1 MHIIIGGG
9 GETGSF
15 IAEELSKKNTSK
27 YTTTVIDK
35 NYRNTQ
41 KINQQ
46 FNVATICGSIT
57 NFQLLK
63 QAITKETKTFIAC
76 TPDEE
81 TNLLSCILAHSMG
94 VARNIAVTHSPIYN
108 RPVEIEKYRHSGV
121 DPIINTTGVIQDEVL
136 KLASF
141 AAATQVSDFAEGKVV
156 MYGIIVTEDFALL
169 NKYINQISST
179 SGFLIGS
186 IWRNGKSYIPRGNW
200 KIEKNDHLFL
210 LIPKQNINKLK
221 KQLAIKSIRNEKIVI
236 FGSFPLKNILIDK
249 LLSKGFAVTAI
260 CKNQNEKDLLQ
271 QNLHHSKK
279 KKCKISLGSALDLET
294 QKKAGVDKSFLFLAM
309 TDNETHNI
317 NACMVAKHLG
327 AKKTVAIINRQD
339 FLATAQM
346 LGVDVSLATRVIVN
360 RLLQKHLHYE
370 DYSADFTTIADTE
383 MEVFS
388 LDVASDSV
396 WVNKKIKEI
405 NLPTNSLIG
414 ILISKKG
421 EVIIPR
427 GDSKIKAADKIIFF
441 TMPENLLELK
451 KLALATE

>member
-1 MHIIIGGG
+1 
-9 GETGSF
+9 
-15 IAEELSKKNTSK
+15 
-27 YTTTVIDK
+27 
-35 NYRNTQ
+35 
-41 KINQQ
+41 
-46 FNVATICGSIT
+46 
-57 NFQLLK
+57 
-63 QAITKETKTFIAC
+63 
-76 TPDEE
+76 
-81 TNLLSCILAHSMG
+81 
-94 VARNIAVTHSPIYN
+94 
-108 RPVEIEKYRHSGV
+108 
-121 DPIINTTGVIQDEVL
+121 
-136 KLASF
+136 
-141 AAATQVSDFAEGKVV
+141 
-156 MYGIIVTEDFALL
+156 
-169 NKYINQISST
+169 
-179 SGFLIGS
+179 
-186 IWRNGKSYIPRGNW
+186 
-200 KIEKNDHLFL
+200 
-210 LIPKQNINKLK
+210 
-221 KQLAIKSIRNEKIVI
+221 
-236 FGSFPLKNILIDK
+236 
-249 LLSKGFAVTAI
+249 
-260 CKNQNEKDLLQ
+260 
-271 QNLHHSKK
+271 
-279 KKCKISLGSALDLET
+279 
-294 QKKAGVDKSFLFLAM
+294 M